1 MWDMH
6 TQHVLKR
13 EDGSLAVSYA
23 IFDENGLAQTSLE
36 VLRHTFSE
44 TFLNG
49 KTTYLI
55 KESVNEGQETRF
67 YEMVGVPNQM
77 NHWKV
82 TLYAQLSPRI
92 LRTRGRYLFRS
103 LGSLRNYIHS
113 THCST
118 KLV

>member
-6 TQHVLKR
+6 TQHVQKR

-23 IFDENGLAQTSLE
+23 IFDEDGLAQTSLE
-36 VLRHTFSE
+36 VLKHTFSE

-55 KESVNEGQETRF
+55 KESVNDGQETRF

-77 NHWKV
+77 NHWRV
-82 TLYAQLSPRI
+82 TQYAQHSPTNHRE
-92 LRTRGRYLFRS
+92 RKSTRLNS
-103 LGSLRNYIHS
+103 SH
-113 THCST
+113 H
-118 KLV
+118 